1 MTYEA
6 LREFSGSWG
15 TILLLAFFTTAIAY
29 ALWPSNR
36 SKFNKA
42 AQAPLNDDDI
52 AQEERRS

>member
-6 LREFSGSWG
+6 LREFPGSWG
-15 TILLLAFFTTAIAY
+15 TILLLALFTPAIVY

-36 SKFNKA
+36 TKFNKA

-52 AQEERRS
+52 TQEEGRP